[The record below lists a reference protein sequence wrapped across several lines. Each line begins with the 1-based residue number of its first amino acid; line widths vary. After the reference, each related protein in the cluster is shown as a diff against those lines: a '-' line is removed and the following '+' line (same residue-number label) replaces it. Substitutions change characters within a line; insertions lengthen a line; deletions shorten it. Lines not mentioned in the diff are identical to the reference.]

1 MSRKDPQINMR
12 IPASL
17 RDYLAEQAKA
27 NHRSQTAEV
36 VYRLE
41 QSRVQDEQ
49 GRQAG
54 A

>member
-1 MSRKDPQINMR
+1 MGRKDPQVNMR
-12 IPASL
+12 IPSSL

-41 QSRVQDEQ
+41 KSRIQDEQ
-49 GRQAG
+49 GKQAS